1 MLFLV
6 TRAPRT
12 RSEQLGVPRG
22 RVSCRP
28 LLDDAPAS
36 PTSELGVCTC
46 RRLLPVPTSGNCASL
61 FSYEFVFFPDYRT
74 SEITPRP
81 SLSFRWSLCVCDP
94 VLRRA
99 PPSPVQNGPCRALPL
114 RPGTLNEFGTRALR
128 SHLHRA
134 WKLCE
139 ITSPADYPQHV
150 CSLAWRS
157 AGGNSGAANP
167 RLRARRTSSLGRG
180 DCTQPRLSCHT
191 LFKYRCLEIR
201 RGTQISPR
209 CWSGGPRP
217 AWRGVLR
224 LDTQGQR
231 EA

>member
-46 RRLLPVPTSGNCASL
+46 RRLLPVPTSGNCTSL

-128 SHLHRA
+128 SRLHRA

-150 CSLAWRS
+150 CSLARS
-157 AGGNSGAANP
+157 A
-167 RLRARRTSSLGRG
+167 
-180 DCTQPRLSCHT
+180 
-191 LFKYRCLEIR
+191 KR
-201 RGTQISPR
+201 RG
-209 CWSGGPRP
+209 
-217 AWRGVLR
+217 
-224 LDTQGQR
+224 
-231 EA
+231 